1 MRHHEMKA
9 TKLVV
14 IRRASHL
21 QNCASCWL
29 WLHLWMQWSK
39 ASIKYNSIDCTDSLK
54 VAMVRIVSDCKSFN
68 AAFSHVHPNLKIK
81 SAQPFWIQQG
91 PVGAASCEW
100 HSHTKNPHL
109 TKCNYSIPCPGTYTE
124 TQLSQKLAQCNFQA
138 LTLEQQMD
146 GEVLLLPIY
155 QSWHNQDHVHQHS
168 SPCDEHGEKQN
179 KTKQERMNHQDRA
192 KKMVTI
198 LHNMPQT
205 LMFSLYMSEK
215 SPCF

>member
-1 MRHHEMKA
+1 MRLFL
-9 TKLVV
+9 TFIRISKLNLLSRSGSSRV
-14 IRRASHL
+14 
-21 QNCASCWL
+21 L
-29 WLHLWMQWSK
+29 WGLLP
-39 ASIKYNSIDCTDSLK
+39 
-54 VAMVRIVSDCKSFN
+54 VSGT
-68 AAFSHVHPNLKIK
+68 LT
-81 SAQPFWIQQG
+81 Q
-91 PVGAASCEW
+91 
-100 HSHTKNPHL
+100 KNPHL
-109 TKCNYSIPCPGTYTE
+109 TKCNYSIPCPGTYIE